1 MKPVIYCIILFFCV
15 LASGCVKRSVTVS
28 KPNRSPDGKVLE
40 HGPKAHSKVVEEKTI
55 WIWQD
60 EYRNR

>member
-1 MKPVIYCIILFFCV
+1 MKPITFCIIFCFCI
-15 LASGCVKRSVTVS
+15 LASGCVRRSVSVG
-28 KPNRSPDGKVLE
+28 KPNRSPDGTVLE
-40 HGPKAHSKVVEEKTI
+40 HGPKAHSKTVEEKTI